1 MMTNL
6 ILTHFILYHSG
17 IRWQVSMGESSLA
30 VYRMLPKSPIIS
42 PWWIVFI
49 IIASVWRMAV
59 TTQALELKLPP
70 PLLPGCRLPT
80 TPRCLILT
88 LSWTKTPRRNWIH
101 NQTHF
106 QPSSGGRRCHGR
118 AGDKKRY
125 NHHHQDSLPS
135 PSLPFLTFQLTTKKI
150 ILPVRWPVSYMYL
163 YIILVQCYCIEKLQ
177 STLYFTD
184 YYKTTT
190 QWIWHFS
197 ATAEASLSLFL
208 V

>member
-1 MMTNL
+1 MMRIVMMMTNL

-49 IIASVWRMAV
+49 IIASVWRMVV

-70 PLLPGCRLPT
+70 PLPGCRLPT

-135 PSLPFLTFQLTTKKI
+135 P
-150 ILPVRWPVSYMYL
+150 VSHSSHFN
-163 YIILVQCYCIEKLQ
+163 LQ
-177 STLYFTD
+177 P
-184 YYKTTT
+184 KR
-190 QWIWHFS
+190 
-197 ATAEASLSLFL
+197 
-208 V
+208 

>member
-49 IIASVWRMAV
+49 IIASVWRMVV

-125 NHHHQDSLPS
+125 NHHHQDSLTV

-150 ILPVRWPVSYMYL
+150 ILPVWWPVSYMYL
-163 YIILVQCYCIEKLQ
+163 YYTCTMLLHWKTSEHFILYRL
-177 STLYFTD
+177 L
-184 YYKTTT
+184 
-190 QWIWHFS
+190 
-197 ATAEASLSLFL
+197 
-208 V
+208 

>member
-70 PLLPGCRLPT
+70 PLPGCRLPT

-88 LSWTKTPRRNWIH
+88 LSWTKSPRRNWIH

-125 NHHHQDSLPS
+125 NHHHQDSLTV
-135 PSLPFLTFQLTTKKI
+135 PSLPFLTFQLTTKKVI
-150 ILPVRWPVSYMYL
+150 IQVRRPMSWYVS
-163 YIILVQCYCIEKLQ
+163 I
-177 STLYFTD
+177 FTCTMLLHWKTSAHFTV
-184 YYKTTT
+184 YETTT

-197 ATAEASLSLFL
+197 VTVSLSLFL